1 MVARDSN
8 HQFTVINKYNNIYY
22 KGEILITKETIEER
36 KSAIVDDVETV
47 KTRLVELEKRREADT
62 ALLNAL
68 MGALQ
73 QCDAFL
79 KEFDD
84 ELSDDG
90 NETSDTE

>member
-1 MVARDSN
+1 MTID
-8 HQFTVINKYNNIYY
+8 
-22 KGEILITKETIEER
+22 KESLEKR
-36 KSAIVDDVETV
+36 KSVIESDIETV
-47 KTRLVELEKRREADT
+47 RTRLVELEKRREADT

-90 NETSDTE
+90 NDED

>member
-1 MVARDSN
+1 M
-8 HQFTVINKYNNIYY
+8 
-22 KGEILITKETIEER
+22 ITKETIEKR
-36 KSAIVDDVETV
+36 KYVIVNDTEIV

-90 NETSDTE
+90 NDKD

>member
-1 MVARDSN
+1 M
-8 HQFTVINKYNNIYY
+8 
-22 KGEILITKETIEER
+22 ITKETIEER
-36 KSAIVDDVETV
+36 KSVIMSDIETV
-47 KTRLVELEKRREADT
+47 KTRLVELEKGKVNDV

-73 QCDAFL
+73 QCDVFL

-90 NETSDTE
+90 NDKD

>member
-1 MVARDSN
+1 M
-8 HQFTVINKYNNIYY
+8 
-22 KGEILITKETIEER
+22 ITKKTIEER
-36 KSAIVDDVETV
+36 KAVIAGDVETV

-68 MGALQ
+68 IGALQ

-90 NETSDTE
+90 NDKD

>member
-1 MVARDSN
+1 M
-8 HQFTVINKYNNIYY
+8 
-22 KGEILITKETIEER
+22 ITKEKIEER
-36 KSAIVDDVETV
+36 KAVIAGDVETV
-47 KTRLVELEKRREADT
+47 KTRLVELEKRRDADT

-68 MGALQ
+68 IGALQ

-90 NETSDTE
+90 NDKD

>member
-1 MVARDSN
+1 M
-8 HQFTVINKYNNIYY
+8 
-22 KGEILITKETIEER
+22 ITKETIEER
-36 KSAIVDDVETV
+36 KSVIMSDIETV
-47 KTRLVELEKRREADT
+47 KIRLVELDKGKVNDV

-90 NETSDTE
+90 NDKD

>member
-1 MVARDSN
+1 M
-8 HQFTVINKYNNIYY
+8 
-22 KGEILITKETIEER
+22 ITKETIEER
-36 KSAIVDDVETV
+36 KSTIVGDVETV

-68 MGALQ
+68 IGALK

-90 NETSDTE
+90 NDKD

>member
-1 MVARDSN
+1 M
-8 HQFTVINKYNNIYY
+8 
-22 KGEILITKETIEER
+22 ITKETIEER
-36 KSAIVDDVETV
+36 KQNVVGDIETV
-47 KTRLVELEKRREADT
+47 KTRLVELEKGKVNDV

-90 NETSDTE
+90 NDED

>member
-1 MVARDSN
+1 M
-8 HQFTVINKYNNIYY
+8 
-22 KGEILITKETIEER
+22 ITKEIIEKR
-36 KSAIVDDVETV
+36 KYVIAGDIETV
-47 KTRLVELEKRREADT
+47 KIRLVELDKGKVNDV

>member
-1 MVARDSN
+1 M
-8 HQFTVINKYNNIYY
+8 IN
-22 KGEILITKETIEER
+22 KETIEER
-36 KSAIVDDVETV
+36 KSVIAGDVETV

-68 MGALQ
+68 IGALQ

-84 ELSDDG
+84 ESSDDG
-90 NETSDTE
+90 ND

>member
-1 MVARDSN
+1 M
-8 HQFTVINKYNNIYY
+8 
-22 KGEILITKETIEER
+22 ITKETIKER
-36 KSAIVDDVETV
+36 KSVIMGDVETV
-47 KTRLVELEKRREADT
+47 KTRLVELEKRREADV

-84 ELSDDG
+84 ELSDGG
-90 NETSDTE
+90 NDEE

>member
-1 MVARDSN
+1 
-8 HQFTVINKYNNIYY
+8 
-22 KGEILITKETIEER
+22 LITIETIEKR
-36 KSAIVDDVETV
+36 KSTIMGDVETV

-68 MGALQ
+68 IGALQ

-90 NETSDTE
+90 NDKD

>member
-1 MVARDSN
+1 
-8 HQFTVINKYNNIYY
+8 
-22 KGEILITKETIEER
+22 LITKETIEER
-36 KSAIVDDVETV
+36 KSVIAGDVETV
-47 KTRLVELEKRREADT
+47 KTRLVELDKRRVADT
-62 ALLNAL
+62 ALVNAL

-90 NETSDTE
+90 NETSDTK

>member
-1 MVARDSN
+1 M
-8 HQFTVINKYNNIYY
+8 
-22 KGEILITKETIEER
+22 ITKETIEER
-36 KSAIVDDVETV
+36 KAVIAGDVETV
-47 KTRLVELEKRREADT
+47 KTRLVELEKRRDADT

-68 MGALQ
+68 IGALQ

-90 NETSDTE
+90 NDKD

>member
-1 MVARDSN
+1 M
-8 HQFTVINKYNNIYY
+8 
-22 KGEILITKETIEER
+22 ITKETIEER
-36 KSAIVDDVETV
+36 KSVIAADVETV
-47 KTRLVELEKRREADT
+47 KTRLFELEKRREADT

-90 NETSDTE
+90 NDED

>member
-1 MVARDSN
+1 M
-8 HQFTVINKYNNIYY
+8 
-22 KGEILITKETIEER
+22 ITKETIEER
-36 KSAIVDDVETV
+36 KQNVVNDIETV
-47 KTRLVELEKRREADT
+47 RTRLVELEKRREADN

-90 NETSDTE
+90 NDKD

>member
-1 MVARDSN
+1 
-8 HQFTVINKYNNIYY
+8 
-22 KGEILITKETIEER
+22 LITKETIEER
-36 KSAIVDDVETV
+36 KSIIMSDIETV
-47 KTRLVELEKRREADT
+47 KIRLVELEKGKVNDV

-90 NETSDTE
+90 NDKD

>member
-1 MVARDSN
+1 M
-8 HQFTVINKYNNIYY
+8 
-22 KGEILITKETIEER
+22 ITKETIEER
-36 KSAIVDDVETV
+36 KSVIAADVETV

-79 KEFDD
+79 KEFYD

>member
-1 MVARDSN
+1 M
-8 HQFTVINKYNNIYY
+8 
-22 KGEILITKETIEER
+22 ITKETIEER

-68 MGALQ
+68 VGALQ

>member
-1 MVARDSN
+1 M
-8 HQFTVINKYNNIYY
+8 
-22 KGEILITKETIEER
+22 ITKETIEER
-36 KSAIVDDVETV
+36 KSVITGDVETV

>member
-1 MVARDSN
+1 M
-8 HQFTVINKYNNIYY
+8 
-22 KGEILITKETIEER
+22 ITKETIEER
-36 KSAIVDDVETV
+36 KSTIVGDVETV
-47 KTRLVELEKRREADT
+47 RTRLVELEKRKEVDT

-79 KEFDD
+79 KELDD

-90 NETSDTE
+90 NDEGC

>member
-1 MVARDSN
+1 
-8 HQFTVINKYNNIYY
+8 
-22 KGEILITKETIEER
+22 LITKETIKER
-36 KSAIVDDVETV
+36 KSVIMSDIETV
-47 KTRLVELEKRREADT
+47 KIRLVELEKGKVNDV

-84 ELSDDG
+84 ELSDGG
-90 NETSDTE
+90 NDEE

>member
-1 MVARDSN
+1 
-8 HQFTVINKYNNIYY
+8 
-22 KGEILITKETIEER
+22 LITKETIEER
-36 KSAIVDDVETV
+36 KSVIMSDIETV
-47 KTRLVELEKRREADT
+47 KTRLVELDKGKVNDV

-90 NETSDTE
+90 NDKD

>member
-1 MVARDSN
+1 M
-8 HQFTVINKYNNIYY
+8 
-22 KGEILITKETIEER
+22 ITKETIEER
-36 KSAIVDDVETV
+36 KSAIVGDVETV
-47 KTRLVELEKRREADT
+47 KTRLVELEKRREADV

>member
-1 MVARDSN
+1 M
-8 HQFTVINKYNNIYY
+8 
-22 KGEILITKETIEER
+22 ITKETIEER
-36 KSAIVDDVETV
+36 KSVIMSDIETV
-47 KTRLVELEKRREADT
+47 KTRLVELDKGKVNDV

-90 NETSDTE
+90 NDKD

>member
-1 MVARDSN
+1 M
-8 HQFTVINKYNNIYY
+8 
-22 KGEILITKETIEER
+22 ITKETIEER
-36 KSAIVDDVETV
+36 KSVIMSDIETV
-47 KTRLVELEKRREADT
+47 KIRLVELEKGKVNDV

-84 ELSDDG
+84 
-90 NETSDTE
+90 

>member
-1 MVARDSN
+1 M
-8 HQFTVINKYNNIYY
+8 
-22 KGEILITKETIEER
+22 ITKETIEER
-36 KSAIVDDVETV
+36 KSVIVSDAETV
-47 KTRLVELEKRREADT
+47 KTRLVELEKKKEADI

-68 MGALQ
+68 IGAIQ

-90 NETSDTE
+90 NDKD

>member
-1 MVARDSN
+1 M
-8 HQFTVINKYNNIYY
+8 
-22 KGEILITKETIEER
+22 ITKETIEER
-36 KSAIVDDVETV
+36 KSVLAGDVETV

-68 MGALQ
+68 IGALQ

-90 NETSDTE
+90 NDKD

>member
-1 MVARDSN
+1 M
-8 HQFTVINKYNNIYY
+8 IN
-22 KGEILITKETIEER
+22 KETIEER
-36 KSAIVDDVETV
+36 KSVIAGDVETV

-68 MGALQ
+68 IGALQ

-90 NETSDTE
+90 NDKD

>member
-1 MVARDSN
+1 M
-8 HQFTVINKYNNIYY
+8 
-22 KGEILITKETIEER
+22 ITKETIEER
-36 KSAIVDDVETV
+36 KSIIAGDVETV

-68 MGALQ
+68 IGALQ

-84 ELSDDG
+84 ESSDDG
-90 NETSDTE
+90 NDKD

>member
-1 MVARDSN
+1 M
-8 HQFTVINKYNNIYY
+8 
-22 KGEILITKETIEER
+22 ITKETIEER
-36 KSAIVDDVETV
+36 KSTLVGDVETV
-47 KTRLVELEKRREADT
+47 KTRLVELEKKKEADIS
-62 ALLNAL
+62 LLNAL
-68 MGALQ
+68 IGALQ

>member
-1 MVARDSN
+1 M
-8 HQFTVINKYNNIYY
+8 
-22 KGEILITKETIEER
+22 ITKEIIEER
-36 KSAIVDDVETV
+36 KSVIVSDAETV
-47 KTRLVELEKRREADT
+47 KTRLVELERKKESDI

-68 MGALQ
+68 IGALQ

-90 NETSDTE
+90 NDKD

>member
-1 MVARDSN
+1 M
-8 HQFTVINKYNNIYY
+8 
-22 KGEILITKETIEER
+22 ITKETIEER
-36 KSAIVDDVETV
+36 KSVIAGDVETV
-47 KTRLVELEKRREADT
+47 KTRLVELDKRREADT
-62 ALLNAL
+62 ALVNAL
-68 MGALQ
+68 VGALQ